1 MTTTTA
7 TKAGRRPTL
16 SLRPFDDRVVILPK
30 AEEQAMRGGL
40 HIPDSARERPTQGE
54 VLAVGP
60 GRWQDGIRVQ
70 MDVGVGDTVVYGQY
84 SGTPYRVGDDDLVIV
99 KSSDILARIG

>member
-1 MTTTTA
+1 MTTA
-7 TKAGRRPTL
+7 TKPRTRPKI
-16 SLRPFDDRVVILPK
+16 SLQPFDDRVVILPK
-30 AEEQAMRGGL
+30 EEEQAMRGGL

-60 GRWQDGIRVQ
+60 GRWEDGIRVQ
-70 MDVGVGDTVVYGQY
+70 MDISVGDTVVYGQY

-99 KSSDILARIG
+99 KGSDILASIG

>member
-1 MTTTTA
+1 MITA
-7 TKAGRRPTL
+7 TKPGARPKVGL
-16 SLRPFDDRVVILPK
+16 QPFDDRVVILPK
-30 AEEQAMRGGL
+30 EEEQTMRGGL

-60 GRWQDGIRVQ
+60 GGWQNGIRIEL
-70 MDVGVGDTVVYGQY
+70 DISVGDNVVYGQY

-99 KSSDILARIG
+99 KGSDILARIG